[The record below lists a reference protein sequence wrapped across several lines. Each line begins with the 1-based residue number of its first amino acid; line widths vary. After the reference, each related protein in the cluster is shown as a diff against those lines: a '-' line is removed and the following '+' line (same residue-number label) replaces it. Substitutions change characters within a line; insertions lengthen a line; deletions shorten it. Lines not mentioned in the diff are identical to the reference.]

1 MPFVKAKCTNC
12 GGSLQ
17 VDSEKKAAI
26 CPFCN
31 QAYVVED
38 AINNYITNIHANVV
52 NITDDR
58 SANARIKAAEAFL
71 KLGEWDKANQSYIEV
86 CDLTPQDYRG
96 WWGRIQALTHDFS
109 PFQCAVDAGSIY
121 ACEQWVKDLKK
132 LFASAVT
139 FMPEDKRATSEE
151 LFQSYL
157 SNVQQCIDAAKKQ
170 NAARCST
177 LQKKIRQTQNERAE
191 ALSQLE
197 KWESTPIKSTGRE
210 RSSGGGGGIGCF
222 GWLLLGW
229 FIFIIPVILITA
241 LVESDLPKIAKIG
254 IPVAAVALGIAIL
267 MLVRVRRN
275 AAKAANAERESS
287 IVKYRSE
294 AEQKAKQLQQLQ
306 AELSRLTSNAA
317 VADFDPFQPR

>member
-1 MPFVKAKCTNC
+1 MPFVNAKCTNC
-12 GGSLQ
+12 GGALQ
-17 VDSEKKAAI
+17 VDSSKKAAV

-38 AINNYITNIHANVV
+38 AINNYITHIHANVV

-71 KLGEWDKANQSYIEV
+71 KLKEWDKANQAFKEV
-86 CDLTPQDYRG
+86 CELTPQNYQG
-96 WWGRIQALTHDFS
+96 WWGRIQAMTHDFS
-109 PFQCAVDAGSIY
+109 PFQCAVDVSSIY
-121 ACEQWVKDLKK
+121 ACEQWVEDLKK
-132 LFASAVT
+132 LFASAVM
-139 FMPEDKRATSEE
+139 FMPEDKKDTSEE

-157 SNVQQCIDAAKKQ
+157 SDVRQSINTAKKQ
-170 NAARCST
+170 NEESCST
-177 LQKKIRQTQNERAE
+177 LQRKIRQTQNEQAE
-191 ALSQLE
+191 AQSQLN
-197 KWESTPIKSTGRE
+197 KWENTPIRSTGRK

-287 IVKYRSE
+287 IIRYRGE
-294 AEQKAKQLQQLQ
+294 AQQKAKQLQQLQ

-317 VADFDPFQPR
+317 IADFDPFQPR

>member
-17 VDSEKKAAI
+17 VDPAKKAAV

-31 QAYVVED
+31 QAYVVQD
-38 AINNYITNIHANVV
+38 AINNYVTNIHANVV

-71 KLGEWDKANQSYIEV
+71 KLREWDKANQSYIEV

-96 WWGRIQALTHDFS
+96 WWGRIQAITHEFS
-109 PFQCAVDAGSIY
+109 PVQCAADTSSIF
-121 ACEQWVKDLKK
+121 ACEQWVGDLEK
-132 LFASAVT
+132 LYASAVM
-139 FMPEDKRATSEE
+139 FMPEDQKATNEE

-157 SNVQQCIDAAKKQ
+157 SDVRQSINTAKKQ
-170 NAARCST
+170 NGARCGT
-177 LQKKIRQTQNERAE
+177 LQQKIRQTQIEQAE

-197 KWESTPIKSTGRE
+197 KWENTPVKSTGRE
-210 RSSGGGGGIGCF
+210 RSSGGGSGIGCF
-222 GWLLLGW
+222 GWLVLGW
-229 FIFIIPVILITA
+229 FIFIIPVILITS

-254 IPVAAVALGIAIL
+254 IPAAVIALGIAIL
-267 MLVRVRRN
+267 LLVRVRRN

-287 IVKYRSE
+287 IIRYRGE
-294 AEQKAKQLQQLQ
+294 AQQKANQLRQLQ
-306 AELSRLTSNAA
+306 AELGRLTSNAA
-317 VADFDPFQPR
+317 IADYDQFRTR

>member
-38 AINNYITNIHANVV
+38 AINNYITHIHANVV

-109 PFQCAVDAGSIY
+109 PFQCAVDTSSIF
-121 ACEQWVKDLKK
+121 ACEQWVRDLEK
-132 LFASAVT
+132 LYASAVT
-139 FMPEDKRATSEE
+139 FMPEDKRATCEE

-157 SNVQQCIDAAKKQ
+157 SDVRQSINTAKKQ
-170 NAARCST
+170 NEARCST
-177 LQKKIRQTQNERAE
+177 LQKKIRQTQNEHAE

-197 KWESTPIKSTGRE
+197 KWENTPIKSTGRE

-287 IVKYRSE
+287 IIRYRGE
-294 AEQKAKQLQQLQ
+294 AQQKAKQLQQLQ

-317 VADFDPFQPR
+317 IADFDPFQPR